1 MPTGRPVKLILA
13 SEDVIHSF
21 YIPAFR
27 LKHDVVPGSYQT
39 YWFEATK
46 PGRYHIFCAE
56 YCGTN
61 HSDMGGWVTVMKPN
75 DFENW
80 LAGGTGGSMRG
91 ARRKAVSAIW
101 VRHVPCHRSR
111 RPLPVASECIRQP
124 GCARRRPHRD
134 GR

>member
-1 MPTGRPVKLILA
+1 MPTGRPIKLILA

-39 YWFEATK
+39 YWFQATK

-61 HSDMGGWVTVMKPN
+61 HSDMGGWVTVMEPN
-75 DFENW
+75 D
-80 LAGGTGGSMRG
+80 LCRTGWPAAPADRCGSRAKSYFSNM
-91 ARRKAVSAIW
+91 AA
-101 VRHVPCHRSR
+101 
-111 RPLPVASECIRQP
+111 
-124 GCARRRPHRD
+124 
-134 GR
+134 